1 MGLTFKIYKRQLQEQ
16 VSIYDTL
23 EEVFD
28 AKPFKTTFMFIEA
41 EDEIY
46 VPRFNDP
53 KGNAINI
60 HFYNEGIGLYTL
72 DFSVNDNS
80 YKSNTTKYTLLDYTT
95 LLSTIAQAVSQF
107 LEKYNPVG
115 LVLTG
120 TNVYE
125 KIANKPQAEGQKDRI
140 YKYFISQIED
150 DGNYMVDN
158 SVKDGI
164 ALMRKHKQD

>member
-1 MGLTFKIYKRQLQEQ
+1 MGLSFKIHKRLLQEQ

-28 AKPFKTTFMFIEA
+28 AKPFKTTFMFIKD
-41 EDEIY
+41 EDDVY

-60 HFYNEGIGLYTL
+60 HFYHEGNNLYTL
-72 DFSVNDNS
+72 DFMVNDNS

-107 LEKYNPVG
+107 LEKCNPVG

-120 TNVYE
+120 TNVFE

-150 DGNYMVDN
+150 QGNYMVDK
-158 SVKDGI
+158 SVRDGI
-164 ALMRKHKQD
+164 ALMRKYKQD

>member
-1 MGLTFKIYKRQLQEQ
+1 MGLSFKTYQRQLQEQ

-23 EEVFD
+23 VEVFD
-28 AKPFKTTFMFIEA
+28 AKPFKTTFMFIKD
-41 EDEIY
+41 EDDVY

-60 HFYNEGIGLYTL
+60 HFYHEGIGLYTL
-72 DFSVNDNS
+72 DFTVNDTS
-80 YKSNTTKYTLLDYTT
+80 YKSDTTKYTLLDYTT
-95 LLSTIAQAVSQF
+95 LLTTVAQAVTQF

-125 KIANKPQAEGQKDRI
+125 KIATKPQAEGQKDRI
-140 YKYFISQIED
+140 YRFFISQIED
-150 DGNYMVDN
+150 KGNYMVDK

-164 ALMRKHKQD
+164 ALMRKYKQD